1 MIAAAPSLRQP
12 KLTELH
18 KEVKMLVYSA
28 TKQKFI
34 DDVRANAI
42 GALVENEVSR
52 RLGRNSPRNEVLS
65 WENSLQFM
73 MNVLLD
79 EEIPASAGVAI
90 EYNIPL
96 TNRRVDFILTGKN
109 AQRNDAAVIVELKQW
124 QTVEVTRKD
133 AIVRTQLGG
142 AIRETTH
149 PSYQAWSYAALIEDY
164 NETVRSESISLV
176 PCAYLHNMKSSE
188 SINDPF
194 YEDHIRRAPVF
205 ISPDAMRLSRFL
217 KQHIRYGD
225 SNDIMYRIEHGV
237 IKPSKSLAD
246 ALSSMMQGNA
256 EFMMIDEQKL
266 VYETAIDLAH
276 KSGSGSKKCLI
287 VRGGPGTGKT
297 VVAINLLVELTNREM
312 MTQYVTRNSAPRE
325 VYKKKLTGTKKKT
338 HIDNLFK
345 GSGSYTETEADT
357 FHALIVDEAHRMNE
371 KSGMFQNLGENQ
383 IKEVINAAR
392 LSIFFIDEAQRVTL
406 KDIGSVEQIRHW
418 AQQHGAEVHELELS
432 SQFRCNGS
440 DGYLAWLDNSLQV
453 RTTAN
458 PDLESVD
465 YDFQVF
471 DDPNA
476 MREAIRERNRRTNK
490 ARMVAGYCWSWNS
503 KKDSQAMDIVLPE
516 HGFAAQWNLND
527 DGMLWAIAEESVEQV
542 GCIHTCQGLEFDYVG
557 VIIGDDLVIRD
568 GRVVT
573 RVEERASQDRSVHG
587 YKKLHKERPEHARQ
601 LADQII
607 KNTYRT
613 LMTRGQ
619 KGCYIYATDP
629 ETRAYFTAFV
639 RSQVG
644 AAAPL
649 TVAPAPPL
657 PGLDLPVVPCRDA
670 LPFERH
676 VPVYDLDV
684 AAGGFSDLQQAE
696 VDYWVELP
704 DFIRPGPDLFV
715 CRVVGESMNQRIPDG
730 AWCLFRANPGG
741 TRHGKIVIV
750 QHRLIEDPDHGGSYT
765 VKLYQSEKVEEYGEL
780 VNQRIRLRPQTN
792 AFGYKDIVLE
802 DELDDVRVIGE
813 FLTVL

>member
-1 MIAAAPSLRQP
+1 
-12 KLTELH
+12 
-18 KEVKMLVYSA
+18 MLVYTA

-34 DDVRANAI
+34 DDVRSNAI
-42 GALVENEVSR
+42 GTLVENEVSR
-52 RLGRNSPRNEVLS
+52 RLGRNSPRSEVLS

-79 EEIPASAGVAI
+79 EDIPASAGVAI

-109 AQRNDAAVIVELKQW
+109 ARRDDAAVVVELKQW

-142 AIRETTH
+142 AMRETTH
-149 PSYQAWSYAALIEDY
+149 PSYQAWSYAALIRDY

-176 PCAYLHNMKSSE
+176 PCAYLHNMKSDE
-188 SINDPF
+188 SINDIF
-194 YEDHIRRAPVF
+194 YEEHTRRAPVF

-217 KQHIRYGD
+217 KDHIRYGD

-246 ALSSMMQGNA
+246 ALSSMMQGNT

-276 KSGSGSKKCLI
+276 KADSGNKQCL
-287 VRGGPGTGKT
+287 VVKGGPGTGKT

-345 GSGSYTETEADT
+345 GSGSYTEAEADT

-418 AQQHGAEVHELELS
+418 AQQYGAEVRELELS

-440 DGYLAWLDNSLQV
+440 DGYLAWLDNTLQV

-458 PDLESVD
+458 PDLEDVD
-465 YDFQVF
+465 YDFRVF
-471 DDPNA
+471 DNPNA
-476 MREAIRERNRRTNK
+476 MRDAIRERNRGTNK

-557 VIIGDDLVIRD
+557 VIIGEDLVIRD

-573 RVEERASQDRSVHG
+573 RVEERAGQDRSVHG
-587 YKKLHKERPEHARQ
+587 YKTLYREQPEHARR

-619 KGCYIYATDP
+619 KGCYLYATDS
-629 ETRAYFTAFV
+629 ETREYFASFV
-639 RSQVG
+639 PSQADATVPVN
-644 AAAPL
+644 AAPTSL
-649 TVAPAPPL
+649 L
-657 PGLDLPVVPCRDA
+657 SGLNLPVVSYREA
-670 LPFERH
+670 LPFEPH
-676 VPVYDLDV
+676 VPVYDLEV
-684 AAGGFSDLQQAE
+684 AAGGFSERQQAE
-696 VDYWVELP
+696 VEYWVELP
-704 DFIRPGPDLFV
+704 DYIRSAPDLFV

-730 AWCLFRANPGG
+730 AWCLFRANPAGSRQG
-741 TRHGKIVIV
+741 RIVLV
-750 QHRLIEDPDHGGSYT
+750 QHRSIEDPDHGGSYT

-780 VNQRIRLRPQTN
+780 VNRRIRLRPQTN
-792 AFGYKDIVLE
+792 AFGYRDIVLE

>member
-1 MIAAAPSLRQP
+1 MLSVPLTLPQ
-12 KLTELH
+12 LTELH
-18 KEVKMLVYSA
+18 KEVKMLVYSS

-52 RLGRNSPRNEVLS
+52 RLGRNSPRSEVLS

-109 AQRNDAAVIVELKQW
+109 AQRDDAAVIVELKQW
-124 QTVEVTRKD
+124 KTVETTRKD
-133 AIVRTQLGG
+133 AIVRTQLSG

-149 PSYQAWSYAALIEDY
+149 PSYQAWSYAALIQDY
-164 NETVRSESISLV
+164 NETVRSDSISLV
-176 PCAYLHNMKSSE
+176 PCAYLHNMKSGE

-194 YEDHIRRAPVF
+194 YQDHIRRAPVF
-205 ISPDAMRLSRFL
+205 ISPDAMRLSQFL
-217 KQHIRYGD
+217 KEHIRYGD

-276 KSGSGSKKCLI
+276 RAGLANKQCLI

-297 VVAINLLVELTNREM
+297 VVAINLLVELTKREM

-418 AQQHGAEVHELELS
+418 AQLHGAEVHELELS

-440 DGYLAWLDNSLQV
+440 DGYLAWLDNTLQV

-458 PDLESVD
+458 TDLQDVD

-476 MREAIRERNRRTNK
+476 MRDAIRECNRGTNK

-516 HGFAAQWNLND
+516 HGFSAQWNLND
-527 DGMLWAIAEESVEQV
+527 DGMLWAIAKESVEQV

-557 VIIGDDLVIRD
+557 VIMGEDLVVRD
-568 GRVVT
+568 GRIVT
-573 RVEERASQDRSVHG
+573 RVEERASQDKSVHG
-587 YKKLHKERPEHARQ
+587 YKKMHQAEPDRARQ

-619 KGCYIYATDP
+619 KGCYLYSTDP
-629 ETRAYFTAFV
+629 ETREYFASFV
-639 RSQVG
+639 HSPFY
-644 AAAPL
+644 AAAPEVL
-649 TVAPAPPL
+649 HAATPL
-657 PGLDLPVVPCRDA
+657 PGLTLPVVSYQEAHPS
-670 LPFERH
+670 ERH
-676 VPVYDLDV
+676 VPVYDLEV
-684 AAGGFSDLQQAE
+684 AAGGFSDLQRAE

-704 DFIRPGPDLFV
+704 DFIRPGPELFV
-715 CRVVGESMNQRIPDG
+715 CRVVGESMNQRIPNG

-741 TRHGKIVIV
+741 TRQGKIVIV
-750 QHRLIEDPDHGGSYT
+750 QHRSIEDPDHGGSYT

-780 VNQRIRLRPQTN
+780 VNRRIRLRPQTN
-792 AFGYKDIVLE
+792 AFGYRDIVLE
-802 DELDDVRVIGE
+802 DELDDLRVIGE